1 MGNAG
6 RKVGTKSWNEGLTK
20 ETDKRLQ
27 KLSEKRRGCVFGDMW
42 LYNLSVAHGGVGK
55 PKETK
60 RFANQRRRALKAG
73 AEGSHTFGEWE
84 TLKKQCGNK
93 CLMCGE
99 IEPNIKLTE
108 DHIVP
113 LSKGGTD
120 YIENIQPLCLACNTR
135 KHTKVINF
143 LGGGEL
149 F

>member
-1 MGNAG
+1 MPSGVYERTEKIKESTAKNGFQKGCSAWNKG
-6 RKVGTKSWNEGLTK
+6 KS
-20 ETDKRLQ
+20 
-27 KLSEKRRGCVFGDMW
+27 F
-42 LYNLSVAHGGVGK
+42 
-55 PKETK
+55 
-60 RFANQRRRALKAG
+60 QRRRALKAG